1 MYIDNLG
8 EIKAVAFDIDG
19 TLYRTWKLNVRMS
32 LHFLR
37 FNQFFLKYGLVRND
51 MHRREDT
58 PNFTQVQAELM
69 AKRLKVEPH
78 IAKER
83 LHKIVYGGLEKYFKK
98 IKPCAGVVELIKDL
112 KAAGYKIAILS
123 DFPPE
128 QKGDIWGIREYC
140 DVILGSEAA
149 GALKP
154 AELPF
159 RTLAEKLELPPE
171 EILYVGNSHKY
182 DIVGA
187 KKVSMKAAWF
197 VLPGPR
203 WFAKKS
209 HIADITFSHYEQL
222 RKIIFNNTSERK
234 SD

>member
-1 MYIDNLG
+1 MNIDNLG

-32 LHFLR
+32 IHFLR

-58 PNFTQVQAELM
+58 PNFTEVQAQLM

-78 IAKER
+78 IAKAR

-98 IKPCAGVVELIKDL
+98 IKPCKGVVELIGDL
-112 KAAGYKIAILS
+112 KAAGYKIALLS

-128 QKGDIWGIREYC
+128 QKGDIWGIKKYC

-154 AELPF
+154 APLPF
-159 RTLAEKLELPPE
+159 NKLAEQLELPPE
-171 EILYVGNSHKY
+171 QILYVGNSYKY
-182 DIVGA
+182 DIVGS
-187 KKVSMKAAWF
+187 KKVGMKSAWF
-197 VLPGPR
+197 VLPLPR
-203 WFAKKS
+203 LKSKKKN
-209 HIADITFSHYEQL
+209 IADITFSHYEQL
-222 RKIIFNNTSERK
+222 RKLLLEQS
-234 SD
+234 SDK